1 MDKTYNNY
9 LNLNL
14 DTKQLISIVYVSINL
29 LYIQKQAHSSFGS
42 WDSQIDRL
50 YVYTAFLLGST
61 C

>member
-42 WDSQIDRL
+42 
-50 YVYTAFLLGST
+50 
-61 C
+61 